1 MRRGVPTTTTRYSVV
16 GHSRFP
22 DKASP
27 LKKKHALVLSGDG
40 AFGAFHAGWAEA
52 VARLDR
58 NYNPDVLVGVS
69 FGALAAGVISQFDAF
84 RDGAMAYSD
93 IWRNG
98 IRSSR
103 DVYQTRRWRRPRHT
117 AKPLRDLIERHF
129 LVDAVKKDLRVA
141 GIDLT
146 TGETTVWTESNMRD
160 SKPVYIVS
168 ALSVVFEPFAAGQ
181 SLFVSGVS
189 RASAPVKMA
198 IDAGAQVIDVLLPGP
213 GAYADRR
220 LRALSLMSHELVV
233 GDIAHASYIN
243 SMVRSGADSQHREV
257 DVRVHRPE
265 SPLFGS
271 ALDFDSEIVRKNKT
285 TGAEVA
291 TAWLYRKGCYRE
303 G

>member
-22 DKASP
+22 DRASP
-27 LKKKHALVLSGDG
+27 LKKKHALVLYGDG

-52 VARLDR
+52 VARLDKT
-58 NYNPDVLVGVS
+58 YNPDVLVGVS
-69 FGALAAGVISQFDAF
+69 FGALAAGVVSQFDTF

-93 IWRNG
+93 IWRND

-103 DVYQTRRWRRPRHT
+103 DVYRTRRWRRPRRT

-129 LVDAVKKDLRVA
+129 LAAAVKKDLRVA

-146 TGETTVWTESNMRD
+146 TGETTIWTESNMRD
-160 SKPVYIVS
+160 SKPVYIAS
-168 ALSVVFEPFAAGQ
+168 ALSVAFEPFAAGQ

-189 RASAPVKMA
+189 APVKMA
-198 IDAGAQVIDVLLPGP
+198 IDAGAQVVDVLTSGP
-213 GAYADRR
+213 GSYADQH
-220 LRALSLMSHELVV
+220 LRALSLMSHALVA
-233 GDIAHASYIN
+233 GDIAYASYVN
-243 SMVRSGADSQHREV
+243 SMVRAGADSKHREV

-271 ALDFDSEIVRKNKT
+271 ALDFDSAVVRRNKT

-291 TAWLYRKGCYRE
+291 TAWLYRND
-303 G
+303 